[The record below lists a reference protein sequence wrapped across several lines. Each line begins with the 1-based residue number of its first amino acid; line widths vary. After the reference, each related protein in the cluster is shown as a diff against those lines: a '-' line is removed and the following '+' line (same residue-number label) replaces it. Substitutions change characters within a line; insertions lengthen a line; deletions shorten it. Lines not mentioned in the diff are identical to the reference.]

1 MESIDHDRIVKRY
14 WDLWEQVQSAPEY
27 ARLRSELASME
38 PRYEAILSALPERDR
53 AALDRYITLR
63 ESMGRRL
70 IEWVCESFACRAD
83 GTAPADQPG

>member
-1 MESIDHDRIVKRY
+1 MDAAQHEHIVKRY
-14 WDLWEQVQSAPEY
+14 WDLWEQVQSDPEY

-38 PRYEAILSALPERDR
+38 PRYESILSALPERDR
-53 AALDRYITLR
+53 AVLDRYITLR

-70 IEWVCESFACRAD
+70 IEWVCESFAGRTG

>member
-1 MESIDHDRIVKRY
+1 MDAAQHERIVKRY
-14 WDLWEQVQSAPEY
+14 WDLWEQVQSDPEY

-38 PRYEAILSALPERDR
+38 PRYETILSALPERDR

-70 IEWVCESFACRAD
+70 IEWVCESFACKTG